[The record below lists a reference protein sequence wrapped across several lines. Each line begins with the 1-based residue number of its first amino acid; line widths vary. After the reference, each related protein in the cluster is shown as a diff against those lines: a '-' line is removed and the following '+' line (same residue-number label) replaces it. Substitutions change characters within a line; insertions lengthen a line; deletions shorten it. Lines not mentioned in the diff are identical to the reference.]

1 VIQQGK
7 IEKVRVDDVAVGKR
21 WRKPTAGQVKAMR
34 KSLAENG
41 LIQPIGIRRGEPNDA
56 EGEGDPPI
64 WVLVHGATRLAA
76 AKLAG

>member
-1 VIQQGK
+1 MLPKTSAHPPVSAKCPILG
-7 IEKVRVDDVAVGKR
+7 ASA
-21 WRKPTAGQVKAMR
+21 PAR

-41 LIQPIGIRRGEPNDA
+41 LIQPIGIRRGEPKDA

-76 AKLAG
+76 AKLAGWTEIDA